1 MRFVRA
7 LRRFLLQ
14 KKFKRQ
20 LFIMYL
26 IGGILP
32 LMVANVIMYEKA
44 KDMLIDQTKQ
54 QQEQELEILS
64 NSINENISV
73 ATDISKRLYFNEEIE
88 HIAFTQYSNYSDVLA
103 DYKKCDTI
111 YNYLKYY
118 YHEISNIT
126 VYFNNPTISD
136 NAYFVYADGSVK
148 NEQWYQKAIQE
159 EGSPYWSF
167 HYDSLTGKNSLRL
180 SRVLYTQKMRQ
191 VGVVSIIIQNSGTE
205 NLIKN
210 REEDTLLL
218 YNKNQVVYSN
228 FNVNDD
234 DSLLEII
241 QKQNENSYYGKIKYK
256 NEPYLLTYVKLQP
269 DYAKEYYTLV
279 SIRPYNSI
287 VKSARKNAIGNLTP
301 ILFSAIFAMIAL
313 TFVSE
318 FVSSRIRKL
327 QDAMHK
333 AAKGDFE
340 IIPIIEGSDEISDL
354 YKDMGSMIHS
364 IQRLMSDIVEE
375 KVQSEKVLTRQRE
388 VEFKMLAS
396 QINPHFLYNT
406 LETIR
411 MQARVKNQSDI
422 EELAKMLA
430 KIMRRNIQV
439 GNSLQRLKSELQLVE
454 YYLKIQDYRFHDRIT
469 SEIIY
474 QENEIRDLKIMPLLI
489 QPFVENAFV
498 HGMEQKEKDGRIEIR
513 VQVRTHLW
521 ITIEDNGEGI
531 SKERL
536 DEVNHLLHDFD
547 NLDRTHIGI
556 CNVNQRI
563 KLQYGNIYGVKIESI
578 KDFGTK
584 VTIKLPLITDECSAI

>member
-1 MRFVRA
+1 M
-7 LRRFLLQ
+7 
-14 KKFKRQ
+14 
-20 LFIMYL
+20 MYL

-32 LMVANVIMYEKA
+32 LMIADIVMYQKA
-44 KDMLIDQTKQ
+44 KDMLINQTKQ
-54 QQEQELEILS
+54 QQEQELKMVS

-73 ATDISKRLYFNEEIE
+73 ATDISKRLYFNEDIE
-88 HIAFTQYSNYSDVLA
+88 RIAFTQYENYSDVLV

-126 VYFNNPTISD
+126 IYLNNPTISN
-136 NAYFVYADGSVK
+136 NAYFVYADGGIK
-148 NEQWYQKAIQE
+148 NESWYQNTMQNK
-159 EGSPYWSF
+159 GSPYWSY

-191 VGVVSIIIQNSGTE
+191 VGVESIIIQNSSTQ
-205 NLIKN
+205 NIIKN

-218 YNKNQVVYSN
+218 YKKDQIIYNNFKVTNQE
-228 FNVNDD
+228 
-234 DSLLEII
+234 SLLWMI
-241 QKQNENSYYGKIKYK
+241 KQQEKDSYYGKIQYK
-256 NEPYLLTYVKLQP
+256 NEPYLLTYMKLQP

-279 SIRPYNSI
+279 SLLPYDTI
-287 VKSARKNAIGNLTP
+287 VKSARKNAIGNLMP
-301 ILFSAIFAMIAL
+301 ILFSAVFSVIAL
-313 TFVSE
+313 RLVSE
-318 FVSSRIRKL
+318 FVSGRIRKL

-340 IIPIIEGSDEISDL
+340 IYPIMEGKDEIAEL
-354 YKDMGSMIHS
+354 YEDMGVMIQA
-364 IQRLMSDIVEE
+364 IQKLMSDIVEE
-375 KVQSEKVLTRQRE
+375 KVQSQKVLTRQRE

-411 MQARVKNQSDI
+411 MQARVKNQPDI

-439 GNSLQRLKSELQLVE
+439 GNNSQRLKAELQLVE

-474 QENEIRDLKIMPLLI
+474 QEDEIKDLKIMPLLI

-498 HGMEQKEKDGRIEIR
+498 HGMEEVEKDGRIQIQ

-521 ITIEDNGEGI
+521 ITIEDNGEGMP
-531 SKERL
+531 KEKL
-536 DEVNHLLHDFD
+536 EEVNALLNDFD
-547 NLDRTHIGI
+547 TLDRTHIGI

-563 KLQYGNIYGVKIESI
+563 KLQYGNEYGVKMESI
-578 KDFGTK
+578 KDLGTK
-584 VTIKLPLITDECSAI
+584 VIIKLPLLKEDGL